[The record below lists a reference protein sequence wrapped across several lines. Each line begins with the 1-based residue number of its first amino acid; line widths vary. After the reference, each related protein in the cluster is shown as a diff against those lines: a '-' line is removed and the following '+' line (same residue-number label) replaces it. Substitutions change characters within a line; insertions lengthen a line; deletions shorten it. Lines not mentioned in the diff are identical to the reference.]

1 MISFL
6 FYLTTI
12 TFGKNKFKKWHFS
25 SMFPWLL
32 QQENL
37 FCISHHKT
45 NWTIIAD
52 NICLIIS
59 LLGTSCSML
68 TLVLFFPWCRLRWSW
83 DKFNNQSQNWRESRD
98 NFMVH
103 NVNNPLANKLRSLHE
118 GCRIML
124 LYHLNWNYAYIHTL
138 MRKHTRAHT
147 HTLDTWKKYNMYGLP
162 SVKEAQAFFHF
173 QAKRKWVYLSYI
185 ISF

>member
-52 NICLIIS
+52 NICLNIS

-124 LYHLNWNYAYIHTL
+124 LYHLNWNYAHIHTL
-138 MRKHTRAHT
+138 MHKHTRAHT
-147 HTLDTWKKYNMYGLP
+147 HLTCEKNTTCMG
-162 SVKEAQAFFHF
+162 SQVS
-173 QAKRKWVYLSYI
+173 KRPKLSFI
-185 ISF
+185 FKQRENECI